1 MSSNASGRSV
11 RILAKTRKTYIIVII
26 IILVL
31 LIIAAALF
39 IFYARPQL
47 TKFLVISVKIADA
60 LATRPTMS
68 HPPILCNS
76 PEVAAR
82 NKALIDAYN
91 QDQKSGGG
99 AFESG
104 VPQDILDRIAS
115 QIPLSPSTSP

>member
-82 NKALIDAYN
+82 NKALI
-91 QDQKSGGG
+91 G